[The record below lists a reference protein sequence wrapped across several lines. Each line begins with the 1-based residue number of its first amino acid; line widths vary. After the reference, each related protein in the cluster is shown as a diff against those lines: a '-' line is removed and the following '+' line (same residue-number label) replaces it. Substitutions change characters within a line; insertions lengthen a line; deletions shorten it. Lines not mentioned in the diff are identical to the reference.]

1 MPLFKA
7 RGAFP
12 RPAERGGANFL
23 FSVSTQSFFGAKYF
37 CFSGKVSKFGM
48 EKVGESDTKATR
60 TLLYVKKFPSW
71 QPYIQYLV
79 NLWKHF

>member
-1 MPLFKA
+1 MREGPFPGPP
-7 RGAFP
+7 RGV
-12 RPAERGGANFL
+12 GK
-23 FSVSTQSFFGAKYF
+23 FSIFCGQSFCGAKYF
-37 CFSGKVSKFGM
+37 CFSGKVPKFGM

-71 QPYIQYLV
+71 QPYVQYLV